1 MRFGLIGTGFWAR
14 VTHGAALR
22 DHPRAE
28 LVGVWG
34 RNSEKAAELAEHL
47 GSRPYADF
55 EALLADVDTVAIA
68 LPPHIQADLAAR
80 AAERGKH
87 LLLDK
92 PLALGLPAADRVVQA
107 VERSGVR
114 AAVFFTNRYVDEVD
128 AWLAGLPDHD
138 WFAARVRM
146 HGSIYEP
153 GSPYAGSRWRQQH
166 GALWDIVP
174 HALSIVLPVLG
185 PVERVIAQHGPADA
199 VDVGLT
205 HAGGATSLISVSLD
219 APPGARGT
227 EWQFLHAAGAHAM
240 PQPDRRA
247 DAIFARCIDDLLGAV
262 ENGGPTRCDV
272 PFAREVVRL
281 IVEAQAAL
289 RLPGTG

>member
-1 MRFGLIGTGFWAR
+1 LVATGFWAR
-14 VTHGAALR
+14 LTHGAALR
-22 DHPRAE
+22 DHPAAE

-34 RNSEKAAELAEHL
+34 RNPDKARELAGHL
-47 GSRPYADF
+47 GTEPYADYD
-55 EALLADVDTVAIA
+55 ALLADVDAVAIA
-68 LPPHIQADLAAR
+68 LPPDVQAELAVR
-80 AAERGKH
+80 AAERGRH

-92 PLALGLPAADRVVQA
+92 PLALDLAAADRVVDA
-107 VERSGVR
+107 VERAGVH

-128 AWLAGLPDHD
+128 AWLAGLPRDG

-146 HGSIYEP
+146 HGSIYEA
-153 GSPYAGSRWRQQH
+153 GSPYAGSAWRQER

-174 HALSIVLPVLG
+174 HALSIVLPLLG
-185 PVERVIAQHGPADA
+185 PAERVIAQHGPADA

-227 EWQFLHAAGAHAM
+227 EWQFLHADAEHAM

-247 DAIFARCIDDLLGAV
+247 DEIFARFIDDLLAAV
-262 ENGGPTRCDV
+262 TDGRPPRCD
-272 PFAREVVRL
+272 PRFAREVVRL
-281 IVEAQAAL
+281 IGETEAAL
-289 RLPGTG
+289 RRPGTG